1 MATLC
6 ITMKHC
12 PFLYPFH
19 DCWYVESIV
28 AATVSI
34 HLRGFP
40 SFSLTLFTFSLT
52 SFLLIKV
59 FSSSYTQDFIRWPL
73 IEETDT
79 AGRSGRMAKQKR
91 KISKATEKKN
101 KKLKK
106 ASAKE
111 VLLMPGTASDEKEV
125 HLEAHTNRRDPHVL
139 QSRAASSK
147 VLEVNPAPSLSPGEQ
162 RTLERKLKKER
173 KKEEKQRL
181 REAGSQPAPQTPAT
195 PTPVP
200 SGATLALDYLC
211 SWAQK
216 HQDWKFQKTRQTWL
230 LVNMYDS
237 DKKQLGDP
245 ALESRVP
252 DEHFPTLLAYLEG
265 LKGQARELTVQK
277 AEARMQAL
285 DEAGAGNPDPL
296 LLGQVQRVRQ
306 VLQLLS

>member
-1 MATLC
+1 
-6 ITMKHC
+6 
-12 PFLYPFH
+12 
-19 DCWYVESIV
+19 
-28 AATVSI
+28 
-34 HLRGFP
+34 
-40 SFSLTLFTFSLT
+40 
-52 SFLLIKV
+52 
-59 FSSSYTQDFIRWPL
+59 
-73 IEETDT
+73 
-79 AGRSGRMAKQKR
+79 
-91 KISKATEKKN
+91 
-101 KKLKK
+101 
-106 ASAKE
+106 
-111 VLLMPGTASDEKEV
+111 
-125 HLEAHTNRRDPHVL
+125 
-139 QSRAASSK
+139 
-147 VLEVNPAPSLSPGEQ
+147 APSLSPGEQ

-237 DKKQLGDP
+237 DK
-245 ALESRVP
+245 VP